1 MEVQFE
7 REALF
12 KEVWETPMRTLAT
25 KYGLSDNGLRDICHA
40 LAIPVPPRGHW
51 AKRAAGH
58 AVSAPT
64 LLSSTGPTSYT
75 FRTLQRESLLPPN
88 KELIAWLSE
97 QLAFEGDQANKVVV
111 APELIRPHPLV
122 HKTAQALAEYRR
134 KLEVSR
140 KRAEAPPKPRD
151 RWQPDFSGFSKPSW
165 RDYVDKGYIE
175 LHGEVLPLRV
185 SLEVTDRALRLWDA
199 LIKACINRKMNIS
212 LGKGRLLVSERGIT
226 VELRMSERLIR
237 TVLPTKGMSDIDIL
251 FKRNIRH
258 ESSGELRI
266 FVDGFGAEWK
276 AEDDSKCKL
285 EDRLNIVLSRIHSK
299 VKLRLDRE
307 AEWAERDR
315 LEQLARER
323 RELERQ
329 ALAEQQ
335 RLQEVERQRRADL
348 VAEAENWKHVAVVR
362 DYIDAVRRLA
372 TDTMLSYESKVALNA
387 WIAWAEHAADAM
399 DPLTS
404 RVQITFR
411 KPHKT

>member
-1 MEVQFE
+1 MDIQFE

-12 KEVWETPMRTLAT
+12 KEVWEVPMRTLAA

-51 AKRAAGH
+51 AKKAAGH
-58 AVSAPT
+58 AVSAPA
-64 LLSSTGPTSYT
+64 LPSSTGPASYT

-97 QLAFEGDQANKVVV
+97 QLAFEADHVNKVAV

-122 HKTAQALAEYRR
+122 RQTAHALAEYRR
-134 KLEVSR
+134 KLEASR
-140 KRAEAPPKPRD
+140 KRAESPSKSRH
-151 RWQPDFSGFSKPSW
+151 RTQPDYSAFSKPSW

-185 SLEVTDRALRLWDA
+185 SLEAADRALRLWDA
-199 LIKACINRKMNIS
+199 LIKACINRKMDVS
-212 LGKGRLLVSERGIT
+212 HGKGRLLVAERGIT
-226 VELRMSERLIR
+226 VELRISERLVR
-237 TVLPTKGMSDIDIL
+237 TALPTKGMSEIDIL

-266 FVDGFGAEWK
+266 FVDGFGSEWK
-276 AEDDSKCKL
+276 VEDDSKGKL
-285 EDRLNIVLSRIHSK
+285 EDKLNAVLSRIHST

-315 LEQLARER
+315 LEQIARER

-329 ALAEQQ
+329 ALAERQ
-335 RLQEVERQRRADL
+335 RLQDLERQRRVDL
-348 VAEAENWKHVAVVR
+348 VAEAENWKRAAVVR
-362 DYIDAVRRLA
+362 EYIDAVRRRSV
-372 TDTMLSYESKVALNA
+372 DTTHSDETKTALDA
-387 WIAWAEHAADAM
+387 WIAWAEDAADTM
-399 DPLTS
+399 DPLEN
-404 RVQITFR
+404 RVADGIS
-411 KPHKT
+411 KAS